1 MAFQQVN
8 VGAAADDGTG
18 DPLRPAFQKLNA
30 NTTETQVQLATKA
43 DAQETS
49 EALNNQQG
57 QIDSKANQTSLTELT
72 QRVQDNTTAI
82 GNVKNATTPAALSG
96 SGLKASTDGTKIDVN
111 HGDGLTVDSNGALVV
126 DPDLID
132 SVNGKADQEALQAV
146 AETVGDNTSRIQ
158 SLEDSA
164 VDAVDLAGPGLKAQ
178 DGKLTPNIGAGL
190 EVSTSNL
197 LQLAADFVATV
208 NGKADEETVLAVAEV
223 VGNMQTSKVD
233 VSAKATSADIQNGV
247 VDVWVDPAGLAASR
261 VAFCATCA
269 TAQSIPVNATT
280 QVTGMTQIDFNIGG
294 GLSGN
299 QFTAPATGIYLIASN
314 VVLTGAGTALSAPW
328 ARLLLYKNGSS
339 FRDSYLFN
347 AVRSDG
353 YCAISGVW
361 VVLLTAG
368 DRLTLY
374 AYQSILSGGVT
385 IAANTSS
392 FFAGALLR

>member
-18 DPLRPAFQKLNA
+18 DPLRPAFQKPNA

-82 GNVKNATTPAALSG
+82 SNVKHATTPAALSG

-111 HGDGLTVDSNGALVV
+111 HGDGLTVDSNGALEV
-126 DPDLID
+126 DPDLVE

-190 EVSTSNL
+190 EISTSNL
-197 LQLAADFVATV
+197 LQLAAAFVATV

-233 VSAKATSADIQNGV
+233 VSAKATSADIQNGAA
-247 VDVWVDPAGLAASR
+247 DKWVDAAGLVKCMSDRFAIIYPNGGNATSPANVTINNRYTIPNPFPGHEIDFRIQLQFGGEWSCVAPYNYYNSGGIGIVADVVNDVLRIQTGSYALFGSPAGTLNVFVGAS
-261 VAFCATCA
+261 
-269 TAQSIPVNATT
+269 QTT
-280 QVTGMTQIDFNIGG
+280 
-294 GLSGN
+294 
-299 QFTAPATGIYLIASN
+299 TAPCRI
-314 VVLTGAGTALSAPW
+314 
-328 ARLLLYKNGSS
+328 K
-339 FRDSYLFN
+339 
-347 AVRSDG
+347 
-353 YCAISGVW
+353 VW
-361 VVLLTAG
+361 RV
-368 DRLTLY
+368 D
-374 AYQSILSGGVT
+374 
-385 IAANTSS
+385 
-392 FFAGALLR
+392 